1 MRRNQTT
8 LILIGFL
15 FCLLSEA
22 PSATEPLKVVTE
34 EMYPLNYRDSSDGK
48 LKGLSVEIAKT
59 MLSASGQLVPIQLLP
74 WRRAY
79 RMALSRENTLIFSL
93 VRSPERES
101 LFHWIGPVHSLNGY
115 LIALSTR
122 DDIQLKTLDDANRY
136 QIATISDYY
145 TEDYLLNRGIKRD
158 KLESVPQGVQAIKM
172 LLSGRV
178 DLIALSDVNFS
189 QNIRKLGLKPELN
202 FKKKFKFKSENVK
215 LYLAL
220 SKRTPDHLVKQFR
233 AMYRQLEASGEFDR
247 IYRKYNLNTVSA
259 Q

>member
-1 MRRNQTT
+1 MRCN
-8 LILIGFL
+8 LAVLNVIGLL
-15 FCLLSEA
+15 FCFLSGA

-34 EMYPLNYRDSSDGK
+34 EMYPLNYRDSSSGK
-48 LKGLSVEIAKT
+48 LKGLSIEIVEAI
-59 MLSASGQLVPIQLLP
+59 LRASGQSVPIQMLP

-79 RMALSRENTLIFSL
+79 RMALNRENTLIFSL

-115 LIALSTR
+115 LIALNSR
-122 DDIQLKTLDDANRY
+122 DDIQLKSLDDANRY
-136 QIATISDYY
+136 QIATISEYY

-158 KLESVPQGVQAIKM
+158 KLESVPQGLQAIKM

-189 QNIRKLGLKPELN
+189 QNIRKLGIKPKLN
-202 FKKKFKFKSENVK
+202 FKTKYKFNTDKVE

-220 SKRTPDHLVKQFR
+220 SKTTPDHLVKKFQTI
-233 AMYRQLEASGEFDR
+233 YRQLKASGELDIIF
-247 IYRKYNLNTVSA
+247 KKHNLNTVSA
-259 Q
+259 L

>member
-1 MRRNQTT
+1 MHRNLTV
-8 LILIGFL
+8 LNVIGLL
-15 FCLLSEA
+15 FCFLSEA

-48 LKGLSVEIAKT
+48 LKGLSVEIAKAI
-59 MLSASGQLVPIQLLP
+59 LSASGQAVPIELLP

-93 VRSPERES
+93 VRSPAREP

-122 DDIQLKTLDDANRY
+122 HDIQLKTLDDANRY
-136 QIATISDYY
+136 QIATISEYY

-158 KLESVPQGVQAIKM
+158 KLESVPQGIQAIKM
-172 LLSGRV
+172 LISGRV
-178 DLIALSDVNFS
+178 DLIALSDVNFF
-189 QNIRKLGLKPELN
+189 QNIRKLGLKSELN
-202 FKKKFKFKSENVK
+202 FKKKFKFNSENVG

-220 SKRTPDHLVKQFR
+220 SKRTPDHLVKQFQ
-233 AMYRQLEASGEFDR
+233 AIYRQLKASGEFDK
-247 IYRKYNLNTVSA
+247 IYRKYDLSTISA